1 MANMYLAEAF
11 SELQL
16 LEEEVF
22 DVTVDGAAGLQD
34 FISDDNVYDE
44 METIIDPLA
53 ETEEEL
59 QDSYIGKAILDC
71 TICQSKIYKDAS
83 EVVLNEDETLANVG
97 EVCPYC
103 QSSDGYKVI
112 GQVAEFNPN
121 AETEVEAETTDGE
134 EATIDIETTGEKG
147 MEAAE
152 AAMDEFTKDEE
163 DLDEALKTPEGLR
176 KLNKKATVEEDLNEN
191 FTVIDNLTPGLGKVH
206 KLRTQY
212 PDHEFITLRAEE
224 FDKDS
229 LINTFNGKNVIVEIP
244 ESINVDKIKSYLTD
258 YSRDHDIILLRSSG
272 INRVDDTD
280 IGGSIAREE
289 KLEERIDSIDPIEE
303 EEEETLS
310 LKGQMAKYAQPDP
323 LEEQEDKLEE
333 DLENVKIETDK
344 EVITVSSEPKVEDTF
359 ESTGEEMIAPIEPE
373 VEAEFQSEVEEEEEE
388 PEYTDI
394 EIDEFEENDFDE
406 LGEKYLRRVYEN
418 VKSYKTVSGSVKGN
432 TLKLEG
438 IITFKSGK
446 EAKTN
451 FKFEAKTAT
460 KTGKLKLIGEN
471 KQFAK
476 GAQAFTLTGRA
487 EGKKLIAE
495 SLTYNYRGKDAVS
508 GKSQRLYG
516 TVSKR
521 RV

>member
-152 AAMDEFTKDEE
+152 AAMDEFTKEE
-163 DLDEALKTPEGLR
+163 DDLDEALKTPEGLR
-176 KLNKKATVEEDLNEN
+176 KLNKKATVEEA
-191 FTVIDNLTPGLGKVH
+191 V
-206 KLRTQY
+206 
-212 PDHEFITLRAEE
+212 EE
-224 FDKDS
+224 E
-229 LINTFNGKNVIVEIP
+229 TE
-244 ESINVDKIKSYLTD
+244 
-258 YSRDHDIILLRSSG
+258 
-272 INRVDDTD
+272 
-280 IGGSIAREE
+280 EE
-289 KLEERIDSIDPIEE
+289 KLEERIDSIDPIDEDGD
-303 EEEETLS
+303 ETLS
-310 LKGQMAKYAQPDP
+310 LKGQMAKHAQPDP

-373 VEAEFQSEVEEEEEE
+373 VEAEFQTEVEEEEEPEFE

-432 TLKLEG
+432 TLTLEG

-471 KQFAK
+471 RQFAK

>member
-83 EVVLNEDETLANVG
+83 EVVLNGDETLANVG

-176 KLNKKATVEEDLNEN
+176 KLNKKAAVEEDIEVIDEACEGKKSKKRSLKESLVTDLPQDVFEQVGEYLTGDGDGELFDNVRDAYNAQIAIENLNIPGLSCWIGYPDRDDEFYGSYVWLEFDYDNELNE
-191 FTVIDNLTPGLGKVH
+191 T
-206 KLRTQY
+206 
-212 PDHEFITLRAEE
+212 ITSKE
-224 FDKDS
+224 D
-229 LINTFNGKNVIVEIP
+229 
-244 ESINVDKIKSYLTD
+244 
-258 YSRDHDIILLRSSG
+258 
-272 INRVDDTD
+272 
-280 IGGSIAREE
+280 
-289 KLEERIDSIDPIEE
+289 EE
-303 EEEETLS
+303 ENLS
-310 LKGQMAKYAQPDP
+310 LKAQMAKHAQPDP
-323 LEEQEDKLEE
+323 LEEQEEEKLEE

-344 EVITVSSEPKVEDTF
+344 EVITVSSEPKAEDTF

-373 VEAEFQSEVEEEEEE
+373 VEAEFQSEVEEEEEPTFE

-432 TLKLEG
+432 TLTLEG